1 MDIEYYMKLQNAYG
15 TKNKREKNL
24 AKINKHANR
33 HFEDTFDTQDVL
45 VNNEPMQLMIIKD
58 TDNNTYKKKIKSR
71 HNDIIRLGDYVKW
84 NNQIYIITLL
94 DTDDK
99 VWNRG
104 YMYLCQLMI
113 RWQNVDGKIVERWG
127 YSEDYTKYS
136 MGEKGNST
144 ITLGDYQYGLTI
156 PVDEET
162 KQLNRTNR
170 FVIDYEGV
178 YPPDTYRMTGKKGFL
193 SDVRYIDKG
202 GVMTVTLSYE
212 RFNEVT
218 DKLIKLDNGI
228 EAWICD
234 YKSPTTPTL
243 PPSESDNPIISAT
256 ITGNTNLK
264 IGISRTYTVS
274 FMNGNSKI
282 EGSSI
287 DFKWYIKSKFPIEQK
302 VSGEYNENIT
312 LKVSDEDYIDDIF
325 ELQIIVNESILSK
338 KEITIVDVI

>member
-24 AKINKHANR
+24 AKINKHADR

-45 VNNEPMQLMIIKD
+45 VNNEPMQLMIIRD

-84 NNQIYIITLL
+84 NDQIWIITLL

-113 RWQNVDGKIVERWG
+113 RWQNTDGKIVERWG

-144 ITLGDYQYGLTI
+144 ITIGDYQYGLTI

-170 FVIDYEGV
+170 FIIDYEGV
-178 YPPDTYRMTGKKGFL
+178 YPPDAYRMTGKKGFL
-193 SDVRYIDKG
+193 SDVRYVDKG

-212 RFNEVT
+212 QFNEVT
-218 DKLIKLDNGI
+218 DKLIELENGTK
-228 EAWICD
+228 ACN

-243 PPSESDNPIISAT
+243 PPSEPDNPSTSVTIAGGDTLRYGRSKTWTVTFSDSGNQPNFTWNVKSDFKIT
-256 ITGNTNLK
+256 QNITGNKIQLK
-264 IGISRTYTVS
+264 CTDD
-274 FMNGNSKI
+274 KA
-282 EGSSI
+282 I
-287 DFKWYIKSKFPIEQK
+287 DCTFI
-302 VSGEYNENIT
+302 
-312 LKVSDEDYIDDIF
+312 
-325 ELQIIVNESILSK
+325 LQVLDNESNILS
-338 KEITIVDVI
+338 ETTITIVG